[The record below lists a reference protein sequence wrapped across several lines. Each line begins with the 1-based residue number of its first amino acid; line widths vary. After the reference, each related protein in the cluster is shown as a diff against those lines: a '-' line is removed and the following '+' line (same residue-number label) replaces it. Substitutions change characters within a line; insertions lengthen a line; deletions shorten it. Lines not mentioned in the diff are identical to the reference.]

1 MSESDSINLHG
12 RQHYSTLEE
21 RLNIGSHALGFVLS
35 IVALVLMVI
44 KAAQVG
50 NAWEIVSVSIF
61 GATLVILYL
70 VSTLYHSTR
79 DHLLRSRMR
88 VADHATIYLLIAGTY
103 TPFTLLVLKGVVGW
117 VIFGVSWGMAAAGVA
132 LKLFYTGRYEKL
144 STLMYVFMGWLIMF
158 AIEPLAQNLSHEG
171 LAWLVAGGVSYTVGA
186 VLYAIRQ
193 IPLNHA
199 IFHVFVLGGSVC
211 HFVSVYFYVL
221 GA

>member
-1 MSESDSINLHG
+1 MTESDSISLHG

-35 IVALVLMVI
+35 IIALVLMVI
-44 KAAQVG
+44 KAAEVG

-70 VSTLYHSTR
+70 VSTLYHSTQ
-79 DHLLRSRMR
+79 DYLLRSRMR

-103 TPFTLLVLKGVVGW
+103 TPFSLLVLKGVVGW
-117 VIFGVSWGMAAAGVA
+117 VIFGVSWGMAAAGVV

-158 AIEPLAQNLSHEG
+158 AIEPLVQNLSHDG
-171 LAWLVAGGVSYTVGA
+171 LVWLVAGGISYTVGA

-221 GA
+221 GT